1 MGKPKRSEVKWELIY
16 SQSGLDVYASSQ
28 DIYSD
33 FFIKLNNKFIKRFY
47 GETAWMDVT
56 RWVHDQSIEFWNFN
70 IDEIYDRFVDEALE
84 ELAK

>member
-1 MGKPKRSEVKWELIY
+1 MKPKRSEVKWELIY
-16 SQSGLDVYASSQ
+16 SQSGLDVYASRQ

-33 FFIKLNNKFIKRFY
+33 FFVKLNNKFIKRFY

-70 IDEIYDRFVDEALE
+70 IDEIYDNFIDQALE

>member
-1 MGKPKRSEVKWELIY
+1 MKKPHRSEVRWELIY

-33 FFIKLNNKFIKRFY
+33 FYVKLNNKFIKRYY

-56 RWVHDQSIEFWNFN
+56 RWVHEQSIEFWNFN
-70 IDEIYDRFVDEALE
+70 IDEIYDRFIDEALE

>member
-1 MGKPKRSEVKWELIY
+1 MKPKRSEVKWELIY
-16 SQSGLDVYASSQ
+16 SQSGLDVYASHQ

-33 FFIKLNNKFIKRFY
+33 FFVKLNNKFIKRFY

>member
-1 MGKPKRSEVKWELIY
+1 MKKPHRSEVKWELIY
-16 SQSGLDVYASSQ
+16 SQSGLDVYASYQ

-33 FFIKLNNKFIKRFY
+33 FYVKLNNKFIKRFY

-70 IDEIYDRFVDEALE
+70 IDEIYDNILDEAIQ

>member
-1 MGKPKRSEVKWELIY
+1 MKKPHRSEVRWELIY

-33 FFIKLNNKFIKRFY
+33 FYVKLNNKFIKRYY

-56 RWVHDQSIEFWNFN
+56 RWVHEQSTEFWNFN
-70 IDEIYDRFVDEALE
+70 IDNIYDNILNEALE
-84 ELAK
+84 KLAK

>member
-1 MGKPKRSEVKWELIY
+1 MKKPHRSDVKWELIY
-16 SQSGLDVYASSQ
+16 SQSGLDVYASYH

-33 FFIKLNNKFIKRFY
+33 FYVKLNNKFIKRFY

-70 IDEIYDRFVDEALE
+70 IDEIYDNILDQAIE

>member
-1 MGKPKRSEVKWELIY
+1 MKKPNRSEVKWELIY
-16 SQSGLDVYASSQ
+16 SQSGLDVYASHQ

-33 FFIKLNNKFIKRFY
+33 FFVKLNNKFIKRFY

-70 IDEIYDRFVDEALE
+70 IDNIYDNILNEALE

>member
-1 MGKPKRSEVKWELIY
+1 MKPKRSEVKWELIY
-16 SQSGLDVYASSQ
+16 SQSGLDVYASYQ

-33 FFIKLNNKFIKRFY
+33 FYVKLNNKFIKRFY

-70 IDEIYDRFVDEALE
+70 IDEIYDNILDEAIQ

>member
-1 MGKPKRSEVKWELIY
+1 MKPKRSEVKWELIY
-16 SQSGLDVYASSQ
+16 SQSGLDVYASHQ

-33 FFIKLNNKFIKRFY
+33 FYVKLNNKFIKRFY

-70 IDEIYDRFVDEALE
+70 IDEIYDRFIDEALE